1 MPKLKYPIKN
11 WDKGLNTRLEPN
23 SISPSA
29 LSSVSNFL
37 VRGDRMELRRGMKL
51 LGTENVGNGIIT
63 GLHSG
68 KKQDDTD
75 ILFKT
80 YGRKLKY
87 YDTVTEDW
95 IEISTNLLPLVA
107 SGEDISIDSYSF
119 LNGNQI
125 FVSSPNSGLWQII
138 TANPGSVID
147 IYDATKNYKGYIRI
161 KENRMF
167 LWNRNEA
174 NSVIY
179 LSYIDTMF
187 DNKTDVSAEAISGS
201 GASRSG
207 TLAFKAGG
215 AKRSCFAV
223 TFTDGVEDFTDNYDG
238 TLTGSAGGTG
248 TINYATG
255 AYSITFNASATT
267 VTADYSWF
275 DPTNNGLADFTF
287 SATRLAGEG
296 DFFKQGDGSGR
307 ALSVMS
313 YADRQYCLHENKIWV
328 LDLTADD
335 TGASNKIYRELMGI
349 PNWRAA
355 VDTGDGIFFVD
366 DSDASEPKIRI
377 LTFQTN
383 STLVVPIE
391 KSPQLDLAGYYFDRS
406 AMIKWQDYV
415 LVACRTTDS
424 TYNNKVLVYDTK
436 WNAWTILDYF
446 VSCFAIY
453 NGALVAGDSI
463 SNNVYEL
470 FSGYDDL
477 DNEIN
482 AEAITAEL
490 NLEIEDLKKVKQIWI
505 NGRIQPDQTVNV
517 YASYDKGDFV
527 EIDTIDGSGSYVD
540 GGQSIA
546 IGATVVGKKEI
557 GGGSIISA
565 YNYWKLIKLNS
576 DKFKTVKLKLIP
588 QGIGWFDF
596 SEIDFHDIRKKTNKL
611 PKRYY

>member
-1 MPKLKYPIKN
+1 MPKLKYLIKN
-11 WDKGLNTRLEPN
+11 WDKGLITRLEAF
-23 SISPSA
+23 SISPQA
-29 LSSVSNFL
+29 LSSVKNFI
-37 VRGDRMELRRGMKL
+37 VGGDRMELRRGMKVI
-51 LGTENVGNGIIT
+51 GTENAGNGRIT
-63 GLHSG
+63 GLHSA
-68 KKQDDTD
+68 KKADDTD
-75 ILFKT
+75 ILFST
-80 YGRKLKY
+80 YARKIKY

-95 IEISTNLLPLVA
+95 IEIGTDTLPVGA
-107 SGEDISIDSYSF
+107 DGEDISMASYSF
-119 LNGNQI
+119 LNGNQLFI
-125 FVSSPNSGLWQII
+125 SSPNSGLWQII
-138 TANPGSVID
+138 TANPGSIID
-147 IYDATKNYKGYIRI
+147 IYDATKNYKGYITI

-187 DNKTDVSAEAISGS
+187 DNKTDVDDEAISGS
-201 GASRSG
+201 GATRSG

-215 AKRSCFAV
+215 GKRSCFSV
-223 TFTDGVEDFTDNYDG
+223 SFTDGVETFTDNNDG

-248 TINYATG
+248 TINYSTG

-275 DPTNNGLADFTF
+275 DPTNNGLGDFTF

-328 LDLTADD
+328 LDLTDDD

-349 PNWRAA
+349 PNWRAC
-355 VDTGDGIFFVD
+355 VDTGDGIFFID

-391 KSPQLDLAGYYFDRS
+391 KSPQLDLSGYEFDDAS
-406 AMIKWQDYV
+406 MIKWQDYV
-415 LVACRTTDS
+415 LCACRTSDS
-424 TYNNKVLVYDTK
+424 TYNNRVLVYDTK
-436 WNAWTILDYF
+436 WDSWTVLDYF

-453 NGALVAGDSI
+453 NGALMAGDSI

-477 DNEIN
+477 ENEID
-482 AEAITAEL
+482 AEMTTAEL
-490 NLEIEDLKKVKQIWI
+490 NLEIENLKKVKQIWI
-505 NGRIQPDQTVNV
+505 NGRIQKEQSAKV
-517 YASYDKGDFV
+517 YASYDKGAFV
-527 EIDTIDGSGSYVD
+527 EIDTIDGAGSYVD

-546 IGATVVGKKEI
+546 IGATVLGKKEI
-557 GGGSIISA
+557 GGGSTISA

-576 DKFKTVKLKLIP
+576 DKFKTIKIKIIP
-588 QGIGWFDF
+588 QGLGWFDV
-596 SEIDFHDIRKKTNKL
+596 SEITFHDIRKKQQKL
-611 PKRYY
+611 PKKYT